1 MSTIELL
8 KEKGF
13 KVTEIKK
20 ELTDY
25 QKCKL
30 PLIQEDGKTYLCQRE
45 RKKI

>member
-1 MSTIELL
+1 MSIVELL

-13 KVTEIKK
+13 KVTEMKN

-30 PLIQEDGKTYLCQRE
+30 PLIQENGKTYLCQRE

>member
-1 MSTIELL
+1 MSMVELL

-13 KVTEIKK
+13 KVIEIKK
-20 ELTDY
+20 ELTSY

-45 RKKI
+45 RKKV